1 MPVLNIILSMNQFCF
16 VFSQKLLNIQWW
28 LCGFAECRNS
38 KKINKKIPAKNQ
50 VWEEWKRIFK
60 SQEVNE
66 KLFFSSGLKLICWN
80 LILQVQLLLCFR
92 YLVLKKSFQIVIRF
106 WLFNRKAL
114 FLELEQVSNV
124 FQLFKPNLGKKI
136 TKRT

>member
-1 MPVLNIILSMNQFCF
+1 LPVLNIILSMNQFCF